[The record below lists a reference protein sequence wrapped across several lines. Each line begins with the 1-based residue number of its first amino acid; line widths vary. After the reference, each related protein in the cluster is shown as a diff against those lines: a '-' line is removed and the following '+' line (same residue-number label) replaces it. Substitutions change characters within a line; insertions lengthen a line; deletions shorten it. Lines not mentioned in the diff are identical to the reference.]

1 MGVVSLLS
9 VVCWFKCFVFFFK
22 QKTTYEMRISDW
34 ISDVCSSDRQC
45 DVVLIA
51 VVNAQQT
58 IDVLNGPDGVLSQ
71 ARPDLTIVLLAT
83 VPLQD
88 LKQIRELT
96 DAAGVALVDCGVTG
110 GQTVRQNGLV
120 CLVGADEVAF
130 ARARP
135 VLDGFAKSVE

>member
-1 MGVVSLLS
+1 
-9 VVCWFKCFVFFFK
+9 
-22 QKTTYEMRISDW
+22 MRISDW
-34 ISDVCSSDRQC
+34 SSDVCSSD
-45 DVVLIA
+45 L
-51 VVNAQQT
+51 
-58 IDVLNGPDGVLSQ
+58 
-71 ARPDLTIVLLAT
+71 DLTIVLLAT

-135 VLDGFAKSVE
+135 VLDGFAKSVALMGDRKSTRLNSSH

>member
-1 MGVVSLLS
+1 
-9 VVCWFKCFVFFFK
+9 
-22 QKTTYEMRISDW
+22 MRISDW
-34 ISDVCSSDRQC
+34 SSDVCSSD
-45 DVVLIA
+45 L
-51 VVNAQQT
+51 
-58 IDVLNGPDGVLSQ
+58 
-71 ARPDLTIVLLAT
+71 DLTIVLLAT

-135 VLDGFAKSVE
+135 VLGGFANSVELMGGPNAAMAAKIVRNDLLFGCLPSWEGCR

>member
-1 MGVVSLLS
+1 MLTAVYDVRQDASEGLEGVPAVAPTAAE
-9 VVCWFKCFVFFFK
+9 VA
-22 QKTTYEMRISDW
+22 
-34 ISDVCSSDRQC
+34 RQC

-96 DAAGVALVDCGVTG
+96 DAAGVALVDRSEEHTSELQSLMRSSYAVF
-110 GQTVRQNGLV
+110 
-120 CLVGADEVAF
+120 CL
-130 ARARP
+130 
-135 VLDGFAKSVE
+135 KTKHKHKCT